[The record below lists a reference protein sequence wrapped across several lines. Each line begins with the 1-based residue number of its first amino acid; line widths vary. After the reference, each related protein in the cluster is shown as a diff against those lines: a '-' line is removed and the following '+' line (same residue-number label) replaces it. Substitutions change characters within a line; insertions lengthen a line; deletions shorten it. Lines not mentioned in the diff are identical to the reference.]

1 MRRSSGDFYLPA
13 LQGSSDGLSATVDWA
28 NLSCEWVWHP
38 EILGWA
44 FALRRRGRCSLP
56 EQKPAH
62 VAGDVC
68 EADFGASSGD
78 ADGADEQPHAV
89 LLVGKDMLDA
99 GPFPRAGGVG
109 LLAWRR
115 HRLAGRLAE
124 VHLRDQ
130 PAAAMRFSF
139 F

>member
-1 MRRSSGDFYLPA
+1 MPVSPSQSETSIFRRFKVHLTDCRRLSTGQISLASGF
-13 LQGSSDGLSATVDWA
+13 
-28 NLSCEWVWHP
+28 WHP

-68 EADFGASSGD
+68 EADFGAGSGD

-115 HRLAGRLAE
+115 HRLAG
-124 VHLRDQ
+124 
-130 PAAAMRFSF
+130 
-139 F
+139 